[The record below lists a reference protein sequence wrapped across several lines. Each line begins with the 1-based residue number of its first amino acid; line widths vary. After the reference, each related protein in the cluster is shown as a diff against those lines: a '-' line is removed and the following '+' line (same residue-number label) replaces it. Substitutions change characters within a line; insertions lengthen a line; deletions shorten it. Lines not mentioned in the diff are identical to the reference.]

1 MSYSILDKASL
12 PAYLADLPAVTNIL
26 GTGGLLDIEEVGD
39 GNLNYVYKIR
49 RADDPQRAIV
59 LKQAVP
65 YLRMVGEEWPLSR
78 QRMTFEIRGL
88 QLYNELVPDFVPTIY
103 HADEEMSVLAMQ
115 FLDAHI
121 ILRHGMIDGVVY
133 PRIGS
138 DIGTFLAE
146 TLFKTSALG
155 MESIER
161 RRLMS
166 KFILNDE
173 LCKLT
178 EEFIFTF
185 PLMEHA
191 SNYSNGAT
199 DAYARTALRNDAE
212 YKLRVLKLK
221 DSFITKSDALLHAD
235 LHTGSFMVNESET
248 YVIDMEFAYFG
259 PFGFDIGKIIANF
272 LLSYTSHFYHSDD
285 DVYQEWVL
293 TEAMKIWRVF
303 ESRFLA
309 LWAEQG
315 DSAMLIDGL
324 LADDELAE
332 YKRRFLL
339 DIFHDTIGFCG
350 CSLARRTVGIAGV
363 ADIRD
368 IPDKQRRSE
377 LEITNLELSKL
388 LVLQHDKID
397 SIEDLEATLR
407 AFYDSRS
414 TNLRSKISG

>member
-1 MSYSILDKASL
+1 MSYRILDKTSL
-12 PAYLADLPAVTNIL
+12 PGYLGELPGVVEVL
-26 GTGGLLDIEEVGD
+26 GKGPSFDIEEVGD
-39 GNLNYVYKIR
+39 GNLNYVYKVR
-49 RADDPQRAIV
+49 SEDDPERAIV

-65 YLRMVGEEWPLSR
+65 YLRMVGEAWPLSR

-88 QLYNELVPDFVPTIY
+88 QLYNTLVPEFVPTIY

-115 FLDAHI
+115 CLDSHI
-121 ILRHGMIDGVVY
+121 ILRHGMIKGELY
-133 PRIGS
+133 PQIGR

-161 RRLMS
+161 RQLMAQ
-166 KFILNDE
+166 FVLNDE

-185 PLMEHA
+185 PLMEHE
-191 SNYSNGAT
+191 SNYSNPAT
-199 DAYARTALRNDAE
+199 DAFARTQLRTDTD

-221 DSFITKSDALLHAD
+221 DLFLTKSDALLHAD
-235 LHTGSFMVNESET
+235 LHTGSFMVNASET

-259 PFGFDIGKIIANF
+259 PFGFDIGKILANF

-285 DVYQEWVL
+285 GVYQEWIL

-303 ESRFLA
+303 EARFLA
-309 LWAEQG
+309 LWSEQG
-315 DSAMLIDGL
+315 NSAMLVDGVL
-324 LADDELAE
+324 SQTELEE
-332 YKRRFLL
+332 YQQRFLR
-339 DIFHDTIGFCG
+339 DIFHDAIGFCG

-368 IPDKQRRSE
+368 IPDPQRRSQ
-377 LEITNLELSKL
+377 LEIANLELSKL

-397 SIEDLEATLR
+397 TIGDLESTLR
-407 AFYDSRS
+407 AFYADRS
-414 TNLRSKISG
+414 SKLRSLNNE